1 MVASMIPRVSMAILL
16 VVAAVALCAAQNAD
30 PGVRTSFRV
39 RYVGRDGI
47 YLEGGRNAGLAEGM
61 KLVIRRKPGAIAS
74 NTAANSSGSMPNSD
88 EEPGIVAH
96 LTVMAVAD
104 NSAACHLDSV
114 QQPIVVGD
122 LATLARDDVE
132 KLVDEKV
139 LSNTRQYP
147 AVVSFTE
154 GDPMEEELRAAVP
167 RPPSPAVNQSSGR
180 IGFDYSGTVNHG
192 QFGGTS
198 SLLGM
203 VVHADI
209 TRIGGTYWNLSGYW
223 RGSLQ
228 KNSYAG
234 QPTIQ
239 DLLNRTYHMSLTY
252 ANPNSAWVAGFGRMY
267 LPWASSLDTIDGAY
281 VGRKLS
287 KRMTAGLF
295 AGTTPDPTSWT
306 YDPNRRITG
315 SFVNWDGGT
324 YDGFKYSTTA
334 GLGLS
339 MLGWR
344 TDRPFV
350 FTENTYSYKRI
361 FSLYSAIEA
370 DRPRTDPSLSP
381 VGPGIGHSYTS
392 VSVQPTP
399 RLTFELNHNYF
410 RDVPTFD
417 PQLIG
422 TGLLDKY
429 LFQGF
434 SGGVRAQLP
443 RHLTLYTNVGRSTS
457 SHDSKSSW
465 NTMFDLAKDRIWWGL
480 RVDLRYSRFNSAFAQ
495 GSYRA
500 IGASREFGD
509 GFRLEVQGGSQSFT
523 SPLTSDHG
531 SRFFNS
537 NLDYAIR
544 THYFLEGGFTVQRGG
559 FETYDQWHF
568 TLGYRFDNRH
578 PKKEAFNAAKP

>member
-1 MVASMIPRVSMAILL
+1 MIRRVSMAILVL
-16 VVAAVALCAAQNAD
+16 AGLARLCTAQAPD
-30 PGVRTSFRV
+30 QGVRTSFAV
-39 RYVGRDGI
+39 RYVGRDGV

-61 KLVIRRKPGAIAS
+61 KLVIRRKPGAPTNAPAADNS
-74 NTAANSSGSMPNSD
+74 NRAPSD
-88 EEPGIVAH
+88 EPGVIAH

-104 NSAACHLDSV
+104 NSAACHIDSV
-114 QQPIVVGD
+114 HQAIVVGD
-122 LATLARDDVE
+122 SATLERDDAE

-147 AVVSFTE
+147 AIVSFTE
-154 GDPMEEELRAAVP
+154 GDPMDEEVRAAVP
-167 RPPSPAVNQSSGR
+167 RPPSPAVNRASGR

-192 QFGGTS
+192 QFGSTS

-228 KNSYAG
+228 KNSFTG
-234 QPTIQ
+234 QQTIQ
-239 DLLNRTYHMSLTY
+239 DLMNRTYHMSLTY

-281 VGRKLS
+281 FGRKLA
-287 KRMTAGLF
+287 KRTTAGVF

-306 YDPNRRITG
+306 YDPNRRIAG

-324 YDGFKYSTTA
+324 YDGFKYSSTV

-344 TDRPFV
+344 TDRPFL
-350 FTENTYSYKRI
+350 FTENTYSYKRV
-361 FSLYSAIEA
+361 FSIYSAVEA
-370 DRPRTDPSLSP
+370 DRPRTDPSLP
-381 VGPGIGHSYTS
+381 AVGAGIGHTYTS
-392 VSVQPTP
+392 VSVQPTS

-443 RHLTLYTNVGRSTS
+443 EHLTFYTNVGRSTS
-457 SHDSKSSW
+457 SHDTKSSW
-465 NTMFDLAKDRIWWGL
+465 NTMFDLAKDHIWRTGL

-500 IGASREFGD
+500 LGMSREFGD
-509 GFRLEVQGGSQSFT
+509 GLRLEVQGGSQSFV
-523 SPLTSDHG
+523 SPLTRDNG

-537 NLDYAIR
+537 NLDVAIR
-544 THYFLEGGFTVQRGG
+544 THYFLEGGFTLQRGG
-559 FETYDQWHF
+559 FENYDQWHF

-578 PKKEAFNAAKP
+578 PKREAFNAAKP